1 MGQTRTLCMWS
12 SPSLSLFFSFSSR
25 AYFSTSS
32 LDQVMPLRVPEV
44 NMDIP
49 FFRNITCWLELELSA
64 PTTLDISSMLFESTT
79 ERVFYVVTLASSFFS
94 VCMSFT
100 KLAKVLYWPSIIN
113 YQLLLPHSVLYWPSS
128 QLYLLDL
135 VKYCLHNFETA
146 HPKYL
151 LVSIVIL
158 LRFLCQPFFSEFIAK
173 TYLSRSFALPAFSR
187 TRKICFSTQLC
198 LSKLLE
204 IWQKEF
210 VLLFRLRKNMK
221 RAFDQRNQW
230 WKCTACWGCKRLTTG
245 NDNEGKLDKRF
256 RVDLAKHVCV
266 WWNQWSGQNV

>member
-49 FFRNITCWLELELSA
+49 PRNITCWLELELSA

-100 KLAKVLYWPSIIN
+100 KLAKVLSWALPSSFCLAYLN
-113 YQLLLPHSVLYWPSS
+113 YPILLFWNQDTHLGRRPCYTKFLLPHIS
-128 QLYLLDL
+128 QGCHPYL
-135 VKYCLHNFETA
+135 KQGCN
-146 HPKYL
+146 K
-151 LVSIVIL
+151 
-158 LRFLCQPFFSEFIAK
+158 
-173 TYLSRSFALPAFSR
+173 
-187 TRKICFSTQLC
+187 
-198 LSKLLE
+198 
-204 IWQKEF
+204 
-210 VLLFRLRKNMK
+210 KNI
-221 RAFDQRNQW
+221 
-230 WKCTACWGCKRLTTG
+230 
-245 NDNEGKLDKRF
+245 
-256 RVDLAKHVCV
+256 
-266 WWNQWSGQNV
+266 